1 MEIIKSSSNNIVKL
15 IRSLHTKKGR
25 DKACAFLVEGA
36 KFVAEINRNW
46 EVLHTVASE
55 SFAKENVLDNAIV
68 VSDVIFEGF
77 SDVSAP
83 QGILAV
89 VKQQNAC
96 INSMLTK
103 KNPLIFV
110 LEEINDPGNLG
121 TILRTCHGLGIDGII
136 LSQNCVDVYSPK
148 VVRASAGSVFH
159 IPHIKMCITQA
170 ITELKSAE
178 IPLYATQPKASLS
191 LQELDLCEPAAFLL
205 GNEHNGLKPETV
217 KLAQASISIPS
228 VAESLNVSICA
239 AILAYEASR
248 QRILR

>member
-1 MEIIKSSSNNIVKL
+1 MDIIKSQSNNLVKK
-15 IRSLHTKKGR
+15 IRSLQTKKGR
-25 DKACAFLVEGA
+25 EQESAFLVEGI
-36 KFVAEINRNW
+36 KFVAEITPKW
-46 EVLHTVASE
+46 EILHTIASE
-55 SFAKENVLDNAIV
+55 SFAKENRARNAII
-68 VSDVIFEGF
+68 VSDEVFASI

-89 VKQQNAC
+89 VKKQETDIHA
-96 INSMLTK
+96 MLSAK
-103 KNPLIFV
+103 SPLIFV

-121 TILRTCHGLGIDGII
+121 TILRTCHGFGVDGVI
-136 LSQNCVDVYSPK
+136 LSHGCVDIYSPK

-170 ITELKSAE
+170 MQALDNADVTT
-178 IPLYATQPKASLS
+178 YATLPKAETPLFSLNFK
-191 LQELDLCEPAAFLL
+191 EPSAFLL

-217 KLAQASISIPS
+217 SLAQKTVKIPS

-248 QRILR
+248 QRM